1 MASHKLS
8 TITSIFLSSVIVL
21 LTGLSITIFHDS
33 KFFIFLL
40 ILIFFVSSFS
50 AFFTTF
56 IKDQKDNISYH
67 ILWYLFDRKR
77 PSSKAEN
84 KATGSDDPSKYKDY
98 TAHDKGTEPDGPNE
112 KWEYKV
118 YEEDNLKCD
127 QESTISLNEYLR
139 KNNYYL
145 QDEIIE
151 AIEWKRFELLCHLIF
166 KASGYNSE
174 LTGNGADKGVDIR
187 IFDKNF
193 PRKILYFAQCKK
205 WQKNIKIQ
213 RDKIQQLRGQMA
225 TENVEKG
232 FYCFTCRVTLLAKE
246 YAEENNIELLDQQKI
261 IESFNKLSLYDRQLI
276 LKDLLA
282 GDYWTP
288 SCARCGEKFELIEQ
302 KNGKMKW
309 GCKKIKEHGFSNINY
324 YDAAPIINVR

>member
-8 TITSIFLSSVIVL
+8 TITSIFLGSVIVL
-21 LTGLSITIFHDS
+21 LTGLSITIVHNS

-40 ILIFFVSSFS
+40 IIIFFVSSFS

-84 KATGSDDPSKYKDY
+84 KATGSDDPNKYKDY
-98 TAHDKGTEPDGPNE
+98 T
-112 KWEYKV
+112 V
-118 YEEDNLKCD
+118 YEEDNLKSD
-127 QESTISLNEYLR
+127 QESTISLNEYLI

-145 QDEIIE
+145 QNEIIE
-151 AIEWKRFELLCHLIF
+151 VIEWKRFELLCHLIF

-187 IFDKNF
+187 IFDKNS
-193 PRKILYFAQCKK
+193 PRKILYLAQCKK
-205 WQKNIKIQ
+205 WQKNQKIQ

-232 FYCFTCRVTLLAKE
+232 FYCFTCRATLLAKE
-246 YAEENNIELLDQQKI
+246 YAEENNVELLDQQKI
-261 IESFNKLSLYDRQLI
+261 IELFNKLSLYDRQLI

-288 SCARCGEKFELIEQ
+288 TCARCGEKFEMIEQ
-302 KNGKMKW
+302 KSGKMIW

-324 YDAAPIINVR
+324 YDAAPIKKVR